1 MKKQQPKNR
10 TQALSDERLKM
21 LADRMAM
28 LLVICNAMED
38 DGEEWNPWAL
48 DRTYDGSGS
57 MGEGIRKMKDYK
69 TAKGIV
75 RRWIKTKDAE
85 TIKGLEA

>member
-1 MKKQQPKNR
+1 MKKNK

-21 LADRMAM
+21 LADRMAILM
-28 LLVICNAMED
+28 VICNAMED

-48 DRTYDGSGS
+48 DRAYDDKGS

-75 RRWIKTKDAE
+75 RRWIKTRDTQ
-85 TIKGLEA
+85 TISELGQ